1 MLPASPRMIIPVWD
15 QLAKLPVSKPGF
27 ERRLPPTVYETET
40 AVWLDNVPD
49 EPVTVTVYVPLI
61 CVPVAVMVR
70 VEVAVPPEVKETV
83 VGFRVAVKP
92 AGAFAD
98 SATLPEKP
106 LRLLSVIVDVAEWLW
121 ERDIAVGLAETP
133 KSTTLSV
140 ITTSRVREPLTP
152 VTWMV

>member
-1 MLPASPRMIIPVWD
+1 M
-15 QLAKLPVSKPGF
+15 
-27 ERRLPPTVYETET
+27 
-40 AVWLDNVPD
+40 
-49 EPVTVTVYVPLI
+49 TVYVPLI

-70 VEVAVPPEVKETV
+70 VEVAVPPDVKETV

-140 ITTSRVREPLTP
+140 ITTSRLREPLTP